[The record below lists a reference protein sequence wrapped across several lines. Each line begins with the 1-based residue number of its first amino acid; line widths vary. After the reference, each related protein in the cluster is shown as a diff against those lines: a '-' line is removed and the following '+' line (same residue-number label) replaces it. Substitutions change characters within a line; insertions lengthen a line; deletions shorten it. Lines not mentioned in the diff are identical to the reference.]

1 MSALKEQL
9 VNDMKTAMREK
20 DSARLDVI
28 RLLRAAIQRKE
39 VDDRVELGDDDVL
52 AVIQKQIKQATD
64 SITQFTQGG
73 RDDLADKEKFG
84 LEIMQQYLPEQL
96 SAEELQTLVAEAIST
111 TGAESIKDM
120 GKVIGMLKPKVQGR
134 ADMGQLSQMIKSA
147 LGV

>member
-9 VNDMKTAMREK
+9 IADMKTAMREK
-20 DSARLDVI
+20 DSARLEVI
-28 RLLRAAIQRKE
+28 RLLRAAVQRKE
-39 VDDRVELGDDDVL
+39 VDDRVELDDEQVL
-52 AVIQKQIKQATD
+52 AVIQKQIKQAND
-64 SITQFTQGG
+64 SITQFTEGG

-84 LEIMQQYLPEQL
+84 LEVMQQYMPEQL
-96 SAEELQTLVAEAIST
+96 SAEELQTLVTDAISK

-147 LGV
+147 LNV

>member
-20 DSARLDVI
+20 DSARLEVI
-28 RLLRAAIQRKE
+28 RLMRAAIQRKE
-39 VDDRVELGDDDVL
+39 VDDRVELGDEEVL
-52 AVIQKQIKQATD
+52 AVIQKQIKQAND

-73 RDDLADKEKFG
+73 REDLADKEKFG
-84 LEIMQQYLPEQL
+84 LEVMQYYMPEQL
-96 SAEELQTLVAEAIST
+96 TIDALQALVTDAINK

-120 GKVIGMLKPKVQGR
+120 GKVIGMLKPKVQGK

-147 LGV
+147 LNV